1 MNRAFWS
8 VIVSAFILSNC
19 LFAQTEEEY
28 KNKLIQINKAMD
40 DFSRAYTFLLDYH
53 YSNIDP
59 QLIIDA
65 AIRGMTNSLDPY
77 TELLELDDSEEF
89 EVLTTNHYTG
99 IGIVTSLRDSML
111 TIVDIVDN
119 GPAVSAGLRVGDRI
133 LKIDGVDVLHNND
146 EKSRN
151 LLKGELNTFVN
162 IAVLRGYK
170 EYDTLTVTVKRES
183 ISQKSLAY
191 YQLLEDSV
199 AYIQVKDFSGDTKS
213 EFKSAYWEMKNKSNN
228 QLKGL
233 IIDLRNNGGGILQS
247 AIELY
252 ELFVPVGTLF
262 GTVENKFKKH
272 TQIFSKNSP
281 IDTDIPIVVIV
292 NNYSASA
299 SEFLAASF
307 QDINRAVV
315 VGDTTYGKGISQIIR
330 DLPSGKGLKITV
342 DKFYS
347 PIGRAINRIDL
358 KPKYVD
364 DTLKPAIDTFLTR
377 NGQKVINNSGVIP
390 DSIITQKEY
399 TPYLMELISKDAFF
413 HFANKLSR
421 QNIKQNLDSL
431 PSSAIINEFKI
442 FADSLLTDSNSEMEK
457 AVKSIQDIFETDDI
471 PESLKQSFIDLKK
484 GIADYYDLAFTKD
497 IEDIKMIM
505 AVEILK
511 RYYPNSSIL
520 SFVLKYDKHKLAS
533 QNILKS
539 KRNTKHAN

>member
-8 VIVSAFILSNC
+8 FIASAFILSNC

-28 KNKLIQINKAMD
+28 KNRLIQINQAMD

-59 QLIIDA
+59 KLIIDA
-65 AIRGMTNSLDPY
+65 AIRGMTNNLDPY

-99 IGIVTSLRDSML
+99 IGIVTTLRDSML

-119 GPAVSAGLRVGDRI
+119 SPAVTSGLRVGDRI
-133 LKIDGVDVLHNND
+133 LKIDGVDVLYNND

-162 IAVLRGYK
+162 LSVLRGYK

-213 EFKSAYWEMKNKSNN
+213 EFKSAYWEMKNKCGN

-233 IIDLRNNGGGILQS
+233 IIDLRNNSGGILQS

-272 TQIFSKNSP
+272 TQIFSKNAP
-281 IDTDIPIVVIV
+281 IDTEIPIVVIV

-299 SEFLAASF
+299 SEFLAASL

-315 VGDTTYGKGISQIIR
+315 AGDTTYGKGISQIIR

-347 PIGRAINRIDL
+347 PIGRAINKIDL

-364 DTLKPAIDTFLTR
+364 DTLKPSVDTFLTQS
-377 NGQKVINNSGVIP
+377 GKKVIDNSGVIP
-390 DSIITQKEY
+390 DTIITQKEY

-421 QNIKQNLDSL
+421 QNIKQSLDSL
-431 PSSAIINEFKI
+431 PGAAILNEFKI

-471 PESLKQSFIDLKK
+471 PESLKQSFIALKK
-484 GIADYYDLAFTKD
+484 GIADYYDVAFTKD
-497 IEDIKMIM
+497 IEDIKMIL

-511 RYYPNSSIL
+511 RYYPNNSIL
-520 SFVLKYDKHKLAS
+520 AFILRYDKHKLAS
-533 QNILKS
+533 HNILINRFK
-539 KRNTKHAN
+539 

>member
-28 KNKLIQINKAMD
+28 KNRLIQINQAMD
-40 DFSRAYTFLLDYH
+40 DFSRAYTYLLDYH

-59 QLIIDA
+59 QKIIDA

-133 LKIDGVDVLHNND
+133 LKIDQVDVLYNND

-162 IAVLRGYK
+162 ISVLRGYK
-170 EYDTLTVTVKRES
+170 EYDTLNVSVRRES

-199 AYIQVKDFSGDTKS
+199 AYIQVKDFSADTKS
-213 EFKSAYWEMKNKSNN
+213 EFKSAYWEMKNNCNN

-233 IIDLRNNGGGILQS
+233 IIDLRNNSGGILQS

-262 GTVENKFKKH
+262 GSVENKFNKY
-272 TQIFSKNSP
+272 TQIYSKNSP
-281 IDTDIPIVVIV
+281 IDTEIPIIVIV

-307 QDINRAVV
+307 QDINRAII

-330 DLPSGKGLKITV
+330 DLPGGRALKITV

-347 PIGRAINRIDL
+347 PIGRAINRIEL
-358 KPKYVD
+358 IPKYEN
-364 DTLKPAIDTFLTR
+364 DTLESPIDTFITKA
-377 NGQKVINNSGVIP
+377 GKKVINNSGVIP
-390 DSIITQKEY
+390 DTIITQKEY

-421 QNIKQNLDSL
+421 LNIKQNLDSL
-431 PSSAIINEFKI
+431 PGAEILNEFKT
-442 FADSLLTDSNSEMEK
+442 FADSLLNDSNSEMEK
-457 AVKSIQDIFETDDI
+457 AVKSIQDIFETDVI
-471 PESLKQSFIDLKK
+471 PESLKQSFLSLKK
-484 GIADYYDLAFTKD
+484 GIADYYNLAFTKD
-497 IEDIKMIM
+497 IEDIKMIL

-511 RYYPNSSIL
+511 RYYTNNSIL
-520 SFVLKYDKHKLAS
+520 AFILKYDKHKLAS
-533 QNILKS
+533 HSILINKI
-539 KRNTKHAN
+539 K